1 MFTLL
6 TDLPDFAMKPMKTGT
21 KIGLAAFVLALV
33 TARYWFYLA
42 SEVALPESRVWF
54 VVAFLLAASLGVY
67 AFVKRTSWLG
77 AIPPIGAIVIGLF
90 LPFTIAVSSQSV
102 EANRVIA
109 VGDTMPSF
117 LAVDGSNN
125 AFDSSSLNGHLVLI
139 KFFRAHW

>member
-1 MFTLL
+1 
-6 TDLPDFAMKPMKTGT
+6 MKPMKAGT
-21 KIGLAAFVLALV
+21 KIGLAAFVLALA

-109 VGDTMPSF
+109 VGDTIPSF
-117 LAVDGSNN
+117 SAIDGSNN

>member
-125 AFDSSSLNGHLVLI
+125 AFDSSSPNGHLVLI